1 MSHCSQCGRYVGP
14 YEACPYCG
22 ARMAGRVSI
31 RAVKAAAVVLATVG
45 LAVLWL
51 AATRS
56 PVPRIQIGQASA
68 TTNMAY
74 VQVQGWVVRGPDY
87 YSDSGYLSFTVA
99 DDTGE
104 IRVSAYRK
112 EVSRL
117 RAQGRIPALGD
128 LVSVAGTLRVHED
141 GVALTVNVP
150 EHVEVLRPE
159 PVERELGSITAD
171 DRLLRVRV
179 RGQVWAVRQP
189 YEGLTIITMRD
200 PTGAVDV
207 AVDWDLETLSSELL
221 PLEPGQS
228 VEVVGT
234 VGLYR
239 DAVQIVPV
247 SVMDIVLL
255 PDEVPVAWETNI
267 GALRASDAGRLV
279 AVQGTVTE
287 VTPLPAG
294 VKLTLD
300 DGTGEVA
307 VLLWQDLA
315 QALTDPAALT
325 VGTEMRAVGEV
336 SVYREELEVVPER
349 AMDVEVLTEFG
360 PAEET
365 TAHCVAIGDLTA
377 ERVGERVTVEGKV
390 TGVASF
396 SGGLRFTLDDA
407 SGQVMLLIWLSTYDE
422 LADPAALDL
431 GARVRATG
439 EVEMYEGALQVVP
452 ASGADVAVLAPG
464 AVEAPLREIASLATG
479 DAGSLVAVE
488 GAIVRAEPFSSGHRL
503 WLDDGS
509 GEVMLLLWEDIYRRL
524 PGREGLV
531 AGAWVRAVGL
541 VEEYRGRLEI
551 VPRMPH
557 DVRIEEW

>member
-179 RGQVWAVRQP
+179 RG
-189 YEGLTIITMRD
+189 
-200 PTGAVDV
+200 
-207 AVDWDLETLSSELL
+207 
-221 PLEPGQS
+221 
-228 VEVVGT
+228 
-234 VGLYR
+234 
-239 DAVQIVPV
+239 
-247 SVMDIVLL
+247 
-255 PDEVPVAWETNI
+255 
-267 GALRASDAGRLV
+267 
-279 AVQGTVTE
+279 
-287 VTPLPAG
+287 
-294 VKLTLD
+294 
-300 DGTGEVA
+300 
-307 VLLWQDLA
+307 
-315 QALTDPAALT
+315 
-325 VGTEMRAVGEV
+325 
-336 SVYREELEVVPER
+336 
-349 AMDVEVLTEFG
+349 
-360 PAEET
+360 
-365 TAHCVAIGDLTA
+365 
-377 ERVGERVTVEGKV
+377 
-390 TGVASF
+390 
-396 SGGLRFTLDDA
+396 
-407 SGQVMLLIWLSTYDE
+407 
-422 LADPAALDL
+422 
-431 GARVRATG
+431 
-439 EVEMYEGALQVVP
+439 
-452 ASGADVAVLAPG
+452 
-464 AVEAPLREIASLATG
+464 
-479 DAGSLVAVE
+479 
-488 GAIVRAEPFSSGHRL
+488 
-503 WLDDGS
+503 
-509 GEVMLLLWEDIYRRL
+509 
-524 PGREGLV
+524 
-531 AGAWVRAVGL
+531 
-541 VEEYRGRLEI
+541 
-551 VPRMPH
+551 
-557 DVRIEEW
+557 